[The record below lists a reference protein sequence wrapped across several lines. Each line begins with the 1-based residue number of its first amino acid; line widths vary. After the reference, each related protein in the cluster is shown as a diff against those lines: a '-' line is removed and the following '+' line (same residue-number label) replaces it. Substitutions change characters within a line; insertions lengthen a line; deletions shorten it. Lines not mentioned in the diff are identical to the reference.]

1 MVGDCCLWCLRNVKI
16 IFGLYRPG
24 QPPEAKGDYIM
35 LRKFT
40 IEDGQEPTEAQLAEV
55 KAAAKRP
62 VQFDEDAPELSP
74 ALYKALNVP
83 PGSATEEIKTL
94 KKNKAAFL
102 NGAALLFISKNI

>member
-1 MVGDCCLWCLRNVKI
+1 MFGRL
-16 IFGLYRPG
+16 IFFGYCVILYLN
-24 QPPEAKGDYIM
+24 KLGDYIM

-74 ALYKALNVP
+74 ALYKAFECAARQRNRRN
-83 PGSATEEIKTL
+83 
-94 KKNKAAFL
+94 KNT
-102 NGAALLFISKNI
+102 